1 MPDPTGDRE
10 PEVQSPEGALAEAPD
25 PTEELGRAR
34 EAYLRLA
41 ADFENFKRRR
51 AQEAQEQARYGAA
64 GLLRAILPVL
74 DNLERA
80 LGHLPDDA
88 SDGLAEGLRL
98 TVRQLEEALRSE
110 GVERIPAVGEPFDP
124 RLHDAVATVPGH
136 PAGQVVAE
144 YLPGYRLH
152 DRVVRA
158 AQVAVGGGPPAEGG
172 PEASGDAAGSG
183 GPGEELLEGEP
194 G

>member
-1 MPDPTGDRE
+1 MVPELDADGEAEAPGPDD
-10 PEVQSPEGALAEAPD
+10 VLAEAQD
-25 PTEELGRAR
+25 QSEELERSR

-51 AQEAQEQARYGAA
+51 AQEAQDQLRYGAA

-80 LGHLPDDA
+80 LGHIPDDA
-88 SDGLAEGLRL
+88 SDGLAEGLRM
-98 TVRQLEEALRSE
+98 TARQLEDALRSE
-110 GVERIPAVGEPFDP
+110 GVERIPTVGEPFDP
-124 RLHDAVATVPGH
+124 RLHEAVATVPGH
-136 PAGQVVAE
+136 PEGQVVAE

-158 AQVAVGGGPPAEGG
+158 AQVAVGGGAMAELGPGSASGTAEGD
-172 PEASGDAAGSG
+172 DAG
-183 GPGEELLEGEP
+183 
-194 G
+194 

>member
-1 MPDPTGDRE
+1 MPEPTGDGE
-10 PEVQSPEGALAEAPD
+10 PEVQGPDAIAPEAPD
-25 PTEELGRAR
+25 PVAELERTR
-34 EAYLRLA
+34 ESYLRLA

-80 LGHLPDDA
+80 LSHIPEDA
-88 SDGLAEGLRL
+88 ADGLAEGLRL

-110 GVERIPAVGEPFDP
+110 GVARIPAVGEPFDP
-124 RLHDAVATVPGH
+124 RLHEAVTTVPGQ
-136 PAGQVVAE
+136 PAGQVVSE

-158 AQVAVGGGPPAEGG
+158 AQVAVGGGETADGGQEPSGEPAR
-172 PEASGDAAGSG
+172 AV
-183 GPGEELLEGEP
+183 GPGDELVEAESG
-194 G
+194 

>member
-1 MPDPTGDRE
+1 MPEPTGDGE
-10 PEVQSPEGALAEAPD
+10 PEFQRPDAVPAEAPD
-25 PTEELGRAR
+25 PVEELERTR
-34 EAYLRLA
+34 ESYVRLA

-80 LGHLPDDA
+80 LSHIPEDA
-88 SDGLAEGLRL
+88 ADGLAEGLRL

-110 GVERIPAVGEPFDP
+110 GVERIPAVGELFDP
-124 RLHDAVATVPGH
+124 RLHEAVATVPGQ
-136 PAGQVVAE
+136 PAGQVVSE

-158 AQVAVGGGPPAEGG
+158 AQVAVGGGATAGGDRGASDDPA
-172 PEASGDAAGSG
+172 DAA
-183 GPGEELLEGEP
+183 GPGEELFEAGS

>member
-1 MPDPTGDRE
+1 MPEPTGDGE
-10 PEVQSPEGALAEAPD
+10 PEAQDPDAVAAEARD
-25 PTEELGRAR
+25 PVEELERTR
-34 EAYLRLA
+34 ESYLRLA

-80 LGHLPDDA
+80 LSHIPEDA
-88 SDGLAEGLRL
+88 ADGLAEGLRL

-124 RLHDAVATVPGH
+124 RLHEAVATMPGQ

-183 GPGEELLEGEP
+183 GPGEELREGEP

>member
-1 MPDPTGDRE
+1 MPEPTGDGE
-10 PEVQSPEGALAEAPD
+10 PEALDPDAVPAEAPD
-25 PTEELGRAR
+25 PVEELERTR
-34 EAYLRLA
+34 ESYLRLA

-80 LGHLPDDA
+80 LSHIPEDA
-88 SDGLAEGLRL
+88 ADGLAEGLRL

-110 GVERIPAVGEPFDP
+110 GVERIPAVGGPFDP
-124 RLHDAVATVPGH
+124 RLHEAVATVPDR
-136 PAGQVVAE
+136 PAGQVVSE

-158 AQVAVGGGPPAEGG
+158 AQVAVGGGPGQ
-172 PEASGDAAGSG
+172 SGDAAGEVGSG
-183 GPGEELLEGEP
+183 GEP
-194 G
+194 FEAESG